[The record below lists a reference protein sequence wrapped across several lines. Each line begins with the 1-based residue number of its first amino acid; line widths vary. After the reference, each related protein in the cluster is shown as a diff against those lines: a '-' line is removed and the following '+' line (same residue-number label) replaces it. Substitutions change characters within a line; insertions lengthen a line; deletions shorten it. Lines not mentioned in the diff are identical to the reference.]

1 MQIICNYETFWR
13 HYETDSVERRLV
25 LKFPCFFATMEA
37 KKVTSMAKGFKN
49 TKQRSAIMNLLAER
63 NTPLTAEEIGE
74 AIAPSY
80 PKLALSTVY
89 RNLELFTNAGLLEKS
104 FFQDGVTRYSLAKG
118 HHGHYLICTGCQEK
132 IRLEDCPLHEL
143 EHKLTDETGFT
154 ITDHDLTLYG
164 LCPACKGKTKNGK

>member
-1 MQIICNYETFWR
+1 
-13 HYETDSVERRLV
+13 
-25 LKFPCFFATMEA
+25 
-37 KKVTSMAKGFKN
+37 MAKGFKN

-118 HHGHYLICTGCQEK
+118 HHGHYLICTGLSGK
-132 IRLEDCPLHEL
+132 NPS
-143 EHKLTDETGFT
+143 G
-154 ITDHDLTLYG
+154 G
-164 LCPACKGKTKNGK
+164 LPSPRA